1 LPSDLTIIDQVPGHK
16 RYLIKWI
23 LNGIS
28 IPIET
33 GGNFWFH
40 YAESFILYIGKLSD
54 IHNFIGRYALIKVSP
69 IMHFDQERGWITDEE
84 EFFWIDT
91 HSLILNSRQKRHA
104 QRAFLQHPYFTLL
117 NTPYE

>member
-1 LPSDLTIIDQVPGHK
+1 LPSDLTIVNQIPDHE
-16 RYLIKWI
+16 RYLIKWV

-33 GGNFWFH
+33 GDNFWFH
-40 YAESFILYIGKLSD
+40 YAGSSILYIGKLSN
-54 IHNFIGRYALIKVSP
+54 IHSFIGSYALVKISP
-69 IMHFDQERGWITDEE
+69 IMHFNPDQGWITNEE

-117 NTPYE
+117 NAARD